1 MEKIKFNTRSEK
13 ILVTAGCS
21 HTQGSAF
28 IKSNYFNPQT
38 GTRNKKGEKLY
49 ELASFKL
56 KQKYGK
62 EHITSGWLSKN
73 LTWGGK
79 LAKLLKTDK
88 LYNFG
93 LGGLGIDGVCRS
105 ILNYTKDIVSLRDH
119 LFVIQVPSPDRRE
132 IIANE
137 YKVHQRENDQYIEDK
152 WELTNIK
159 HYSNIYGD
167 KFGFAPNQ
175 DFKKEYYLRHYNAK
189 FVQAESLK
197 QLLTLQQYIESKGGN
212 LRMFIKPFTNLI
224 PLQIDDEKQYSKLYH
239 NYEGIS
245 FHSEEIKHL
254 SFKEIYDRL
263 NIINLEDL
271 AKYRIKAKCQK
282 EWTLHSDGTLIGDH
296 HYNELGNLALAQCVY
311 DNLENKEL
319 SYVYQN
325 TEVKEGKEILGKS
338 LF

>member
-28 IKSNYFNPQT
+28 LKSNYFNSKT
-38 GTRNKKGEKLY
+38 GIRNKKGEKLY
-49 ELASFKL
+49 EFASYKL

-62 EHITSGWLSKN
+62 EFTTSEWLSKN

-79 LAKLLKTDK
+79 LAKILKTDNV
-88 LYNFG
+88 YNFG

-105 ILNYTKDIVSLRDH
+105 IYNYTKDIVSLKDH
-119 LFVIQVPSPDRRE
+119 LFVIQVPSPDRQE

-137 YKVHQRENDQYIEDK
+137 YKVHQRVNDQLVEDK
-152 WELTNIK
+152 WGLTNIK
-159 HYSNIYGD
+159 HYANLYGD
-167 KFGFAPNQ
+167 KFGFANDQ

-189 FVQAESLK
+189 FVQSISLK
-197 QLLTLQQYIESKGGN
+197 QLVLLQQYIESKGGHV
-212 LRMFIKPFTNLI
+212 RMFIKPFTNLI
-224 PLQIDDEKQYSKLYH
+224 PLEISDEEEYGKLYH

-254 SFKEIYDRL
+254 SFKEIYDTL
-263 NIINLEDL
+263 NIINLQDL

-282 EWTLHSDGTLIGDH
+282 QWTLHSDGTLIGDH
-296 HYNELGNLALAQCVY
+296 HYNELGNQALAQCIY
-311 DNLENKEL
+311 NNFENKEL
-319 SYVYQN
+319 PYVYQN
-325 TEVKEGKEILGKS
+325 TEKKEGKEVLGKS